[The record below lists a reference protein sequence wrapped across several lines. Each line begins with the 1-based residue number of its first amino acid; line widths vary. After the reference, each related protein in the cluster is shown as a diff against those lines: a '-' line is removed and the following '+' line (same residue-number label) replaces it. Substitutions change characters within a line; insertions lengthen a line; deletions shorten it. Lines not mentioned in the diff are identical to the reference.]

1 MSLVSLAKL
10 VSPYCIGMEGNIS
23 ARFDTYMGSTI
34 ECFVIKCSGVSLK
47 DSLMANNYVAFNMLG
62 EQLDNFTRRGSM
74 EMELHRF
81 LYNRFPD
88 VKFIAHTHPVN
99 TLKILCSDKSKSF
112 AMKRMYP
119 EQVIFNDVEMQVS
132 RGEFIVLL
140 GRSGSGKS
148 TFLNL
153 LSGIDPPDSGKI
165 IINGIDISALSER
178 DRTLFR
184 RHHIGIVFQ
193 AYNLIPT
200 LTVAENLLL
209 PLELIKRLT
218 RKDRDDVAELLDK
231 LKLSGRLNSYPD
243 RLSGGEQQRVAI
255 ARALIHDP
263 DVILADEP
271 TGNLDLDTAGQVLEL
286 LDILIKKAGKTM
298 IMATHS
304 QEVIGQADR
313 VFSIRNQSLH
323 LE

>member
-1 MSLVSLAKL
+1 MAYRNFCNETQMTTE
-10 VSPYCIGMEGNIS
+10 PAIS
-23 ARFDTYMGSTI
+23 I
-34 ECFVIKCSGVSLK
+34 Q
-47 DSLMANNYVAFNMLG
+47 
-62 EQLDNFTRRGSM
+62 QL
-74 EMELHRF
+74 
-81 LYNRFPD
+81 
-88 VKFIAHTHPVN
+88 
-99 TLKILCSDKSKSF
+99 SKS
-112 AMKRMYP
+112 YQ
-119 EQVIFNDVEMQVS
+119 ESGQQHVIFSDLHLQVN

-153 LSGIDPPDSGKI
+153 ISGIDPPDSGKI
-165 IINGIDISALSER
+165 IINGTDITGLSEH

-184 RHHIGIVFQ
+184 RHHIGFVFQ
-193 AYNLIPT
+193 SYNLIPT

-209 PLELIKRLT
+209 PLELIKRVT
-218 RKDRDDVAELLDK
+218 RADRDKVAELLDK
-231 LKLSGRLNSYPD
+231 LLLSDRLDSYPD

-271 TGNLDLDTAGQVLEL
+271 TGNLDLDTAEQVLAL
-286 LDILIKKAGKTM
+286 LDILVRKLGKTM

-313 VFSIRNQSLH
+313 VLSIRNKLLLAHEFDS
-323 LE
+323 

>member
-1 MSLVSLAKL
+1 MDKHVA
-10 VSPYCIGMEGNIS
+10 IS
-23 ARFDTYMGSTI
+23 I
-34 ECFVIKCSGVSLK
+34 
-47 DSLMANNYVAFNMLG
+47 
-62 EQLDNFTRRGSM
+62 EQL
-74 EMELHRF
+74 
-81 LYNRFPD
+81 
-88 VKFIAHTHPVN
+88 
-99 TLKILCSDKSKSF
+99 SKSYQESD
-112 AMKRMYP
+112 RQ
-119 EQVIFNDVEMQVS
+119 QVIFSGLQMQVS

-153 LSGIDPPDSGKI
+153 ISGIDPPDSGKI
-165 IINGIDISALSER
+165 IINGIDITALSEQ

-184 RHHIGIVFQ
+184 RHHIGFVFQ
-193 AYNLIPT
+193 SYNLIPT

-218 RKDRDDVAELLDK
+218 RKDRDDVAELLEK
-231 LKLSGRLNSYPD
+231 LNLSARLDSYPD

-263 DVILADEP
+263 DMILADEP

-286 LDILIKKAGKTM
+286 LDILVKKAGKTL

-304 QEVIGQADR
+304 QEVIGKADR
-313 VFSIRNQSLH
+313 VFSIRNKCLY

>member
-1 MSLVSLAKL
+1 MDKQVT
-10 VSPYCIGMEGNIS
+10 IS
-23 ARFDTYMGSTI
+23 I
-34 ECFVIKCSGVSLK
+34 
-47 DSLMANNYVAFNMLG
+47 
-62 EQLDNFTRRGSM
+62 EQLN
-74 EMELHRF
+74 
-81 LYNRFPD
+81 
-88 VKFIAHTHPVN
+88 
-99 TLKILCSDKSKSF
+99 KSYQESN
-112 AMKRMYP
+112 
-119 EQVIFNDVEMQVS
+119 QQHVIFSGLQIQVS

-153 LSGIDPPDSGKI
+153 ISGIDSPDSGKI
-165 IINGIDISALSER
+165 SINGTDITALSEQ

-184 RHHIGIVFQ
+184 RHHIGFVFQ
-193 AYNLIPT
+193 SYNLIPT

-218 RKDRDDVAELLDK
+218 NKDRNNVAELLDK
-231 LKLSGRLNSYPD
+231 LKLSDRLDSYPD

-255 ARALIHDP
+255 ARALIHNP

-286 LDILIKKAGKTM
+286 LDILVKKAGKTM

-304 QEVIGQADR
+304 QEVIGKADR
-313 VFSIRNQSLH
+313 VLSIRNQSLH